1 MVRGGN
7 ASVRSESIVTAPRAL
22 LVPLMLLALA
32 APVAAKE
39 CDGGKGRLGAAE
51 RRACAPRDLRRL
63 RPYDP
68 RDERRAE
75 PGVIDR
81 GNGTTVRERGSVSME
96 ADVVRR

>member
-1 MVRGGN
+1 M
-7 ASVRSESIVTAPRAL
+7 TAPGAL
-22 LVPLMLLALA
+22 LVALTLLALA
-32 APVAAKE
+32 APGAAKE

-51 RRACAPRDLRRL
+51 RRACAQRDLRGL

-75 PGVIDR
+75 PGVIDFD
-81 GNGTTVRERGSVSME
+81 NGTTVRVRGSVSME